1 MANYDSQYTGN
12 QIDTAVGRALSP
24 DSSPSISSDNL
35 MSSGGTATALGALN
49 TALMG
54 QISNT
59 GGLRQATALAS
70 GDNLNTVPIGAC
82 YCPSGAIG
90 QTLLNSPVQ
99 GAFALLTLN
108 RGPYNMQLLVANSD
122 IYTRIQG
129 YRWYKHT
136 GVAVE

>member
-35 MSSGGTATALGALN
+35 MSSGGTATALDALN
-49 TALMG
+49 ATLMG
-54 QISNT
+54 QISNV

-82 YCPSGAIG
+82 YCPSSAIG

-99 GAFALLTLN
+99 TTFVLLTLN
-108 RGPYNMQLLVANSD
+108 RGTFNMQILVATGD
-122 IYTRIQG
+122 IYTRLQG

-136 GVAVE
+136 GVAIE